1 MNPTIV
7 RFPHTNFLLFSVLFL
22 FSLSIIAN
30 GFFAGIATRLSIPH
44 QQIEAIANPVPIEP
58 ERIKENVIPQAE
70 PPLPE
75 STVAGVSQI
84 LQTATQNIPLSFP
97 LKDNKPYFV
106 KSVRVGNN
114 AYPVSIDYEYY
125 QFLKQGSTRTFS
137 KEALEHVFLPKSETL
152 TWVVD
157 MLGKE
162 YKDAEM
168 AQALLE
174 FSHNVGYRTDPYNG
188 YWYGN
193 NLTQFGAVTIVDGGD
208 CLNLSILLL
217 NLYYIAGFDAILIE
231 FRDHAVV
238 GIATNASG
246 YSVTVEGKK
255 YFIADPANFSQ
266 IGGLSQEYE
275 GKWIMRIY
283 KPGGITK
290 KGIVIQTITS
300 YKWN

>member
-7 RFPHTNFLLFSVLFL
+7 RFPRTNFLLFGVLFL

-30 GFFAGIATRLSIPH
+30 GFLAGIATRSSISL
-44 QQIEAIANPVPIEP
+44 QQIEASANPITPEP
-58 ERIKENVIPQAE
+58 EHIKENVIPQAE
-70 PPLPE
+70 LPPPE
-75 STVAGVSQI
+75 STVAGASQS
-84 LQTATQNIPLSFP
+84 LQTASQDIPLSFP
-97 LKDNKPYFV
+97 LKDNKQYFV
-106 KSVRVGNN
+106 KSVRVGNK
-114 AYPVSIDYEYY
+114 AYPVSIDFEYY
-125 QFLKQGSTRTFS
+125 QFLKRGSTRTFN
-137 KEALEHVFLPKSETL
+137 KEALEYVFLPKSETL

-174 FSHNVGYRTDPYNG
+174 FSHNVGYKTDPYNE

-193 NLTQFGAVTIVDGGD
+193 NLTQFGAVTIVDSGD

-266 IGGLSQEYE
+266 IGRLYPEYA

-283 KPGGITK
+283 KAGAITK
-290 KGIVIQTITS
+290 KGIVIRVITS
-300 YKWN
+300 YQWN